1 MISSGARV
9 GLSLSAVDVAHDPLT
24 ALPLDLSLI
33 GPVLCFRE
41 LVSAVVEVALLLHRK
56 G

>member
-9 GLSLSAVDVAHDPLT
+9 GLSSSAIDVAHDPLT
-24 ALPLDLSLI
+24 TLPVDLSLI
-33 GPVLCFRE
+33 GPVLCFCE
-41 LVSAVVEVALLLHRK
+41 FISAMVEVALLLHRK